1 MKNQLSRMAETKLAT
16 NNRSSEKSPECR
28 KNCRYI
34 GKISVLEQKIK
45 EKLGVGATRSWLSAV

>member
-1 MKNQLSRMAETKLAT
+1 MAETKLAT